1 MQLSFLYSRFG
12 AVQPIY
18 INLIRDPLA
27 RMVSSYY
34 YSRFGDH
41 REGERNWSFKG
52 TEEQKN
58 MVCVVKVTFFIA
70 FAL

>member
-27 RMVSSYY
+27 RMVSAYY
-34 YSRFGDH
+34 YTRFGDQ

-58 MVCVVKVTFFIA
+58 MVCVVKATFFIA